1 MVTTQLPSKTK
12 YFAQFQKKMA
22 SFKIFSSFQIKT
34 FSEVDRVQCHELG
47 PVKLTEFQEHF
58 ELYLSKPTRS
68 GLTLAKIL
76 C

>member
-22 SFKIFSSFQIKT
+22 LFKIFSFFQIKT
-34 FSEVDRVQCHELG
+34 FSEVDRVQCHEHS

-58 ELYLSKPTRS
+58 ELYLPKPTRS